1 VGHECQVKLE
11 VFEGP
16 LDLLLHLIRK
26 NKLEIT
32 DIPIALVT
40 AQYLEYL
47 EFMQVL
53 DIVLAGDYLVMAA
66 TLMHIKSGMLLPRP
80 DPPDPEDD
88 PRLEIVR
95 PLQELMRIREASE
108 ALAERALLGRDVFVR
123 EEGLDEETDPS
134 TPGAGPLSD
143 EPLQVSISQLISA
156 FKSVL
161 GNSALPRILEI
172 SRARMSL
179 SACIES
185 LTATLLRT
193 GRTRFFELFSG
204 EDRGVIV
211 VTFLALLELARLGWV
226 RLVQEEPHGD
236 ILILS
241 KRKLPPAAV
250 MAPNF
255 DSIEFSPAPDSQ

>member
-26 NKLEIT
+26 NQLEIT

-47 EFMQVL
+47 EFMQAL
-53 DIVLAGDYLVMAA
+53 DIVVAGDYLVMAA

-123 EEGLDEETDPS
+123 EEESDEETDPS
-134 TPGAGPLSD
+134 ARAGPLPD
-143 EPLQVSISQLISA
+143 VPIQVSISQLISA

-172 SRARMSL
+172 TRARMSL

-193 GRTRFFELFSG
+193 GRTRFFELFSSD
-204 EDRGVIV
+204 DRGIVV

-226 RLVQEEPHGD
+226 TLVQEQPQGD
-236 ILILS
+236 ILVLC
-241 KRKLPPAAV
+241 KRTHPPAAV
-250 MAPNF
+250 IGPDFA
-255 DSIEFSPAPDSQ
+255 SIEPSPTPDSQ